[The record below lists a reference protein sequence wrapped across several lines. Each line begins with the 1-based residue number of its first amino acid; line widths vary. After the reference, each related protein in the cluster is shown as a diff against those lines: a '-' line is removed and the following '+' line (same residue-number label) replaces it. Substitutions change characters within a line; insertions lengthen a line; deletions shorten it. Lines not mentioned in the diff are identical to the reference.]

1 MQLVDKQDDP
11 PVALLDFVEHG
22 LEPLFKLAAVLGS
35 RNQRAHIQRE
45 HLSVFQV
52 VRHVPAYDSQREPF
66 RDCGLADARLADE
79 NGVVLRFTREDA
91 DDAADFLVPPDDRV
105 ELLILRQ
112 LNKVL
117 AVFGQNVISALGA
130 VRTHLAAAA
139 NGFELL
145 GKRLF
150 GDAVFR
156 EQLLDRLRGLFDQA
170 KEQVLNRDIL
180 IAHLFCLFLRLVERV
195 VQALGY
201 L

>member
-117 AVFGQNVISALGA
+117 AVFGQNVISALG
-130 VRTHLAAAA
+130 LS
-139 NGFELL
+139 ELT
-145 GKRLF
+145 
-150 GDAVFR
+150 
-156 EQLLDRLRGLFDQA
+156 
-170 KEQVLNRDIL
+170 
-180 IAHLFCLFLRLVERV
+180 LRLPRTVLSCSANAFSVMQYFVSSFLTDSVGFLIRPKNRCSTEI
-195 VQALGY
+195 Y
-201 L
+201 